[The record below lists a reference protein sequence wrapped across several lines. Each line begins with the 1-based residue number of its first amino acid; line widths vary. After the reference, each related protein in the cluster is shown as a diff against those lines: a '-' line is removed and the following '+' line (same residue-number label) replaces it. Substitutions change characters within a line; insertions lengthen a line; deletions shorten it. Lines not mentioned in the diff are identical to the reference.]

1 MIARLTQCDKAEF
14 SFFKD
19 YTTFLL
25 VIEGN
30 IYINESVDVK
40 ADLLMLFAYEGE
52 TFSITASKNSVVLIV
67 SGEPLKESI
76 AAYGPF
82 VMNTQKELVQA
93 FEDFNKGKYDIE
105 RLKITTMA
113 KVKKKST
120 NKKNDESSIYSG
132 VAINIADDCKT
143 SKKMVKDWT
152 KIMNNNAN
160 SSPLYN
166 DPQEKNK

>member
-1 MIARLTQCDKAEF
+1 
-14 SFFKD
+14 
-19 YTTFLL
+19 
-25 VIEGN
+25 
-30 IYINESVDVK
+30 
-40 ADLLMLFAYEGE
+40 
-52 TFSITASKNSVVLIV
+52 
-67 SGEPLKESI
+67 
-76 AAYGPF
+76 
-82 VMNTQKELVQA
+82 
-93 FEDFNKGKYDIE
+93 
-105 RLKITTMA
+105 MA

-120 NKKNDESSIYSG
+120 KKKNASRLYSG